1 MTDEEKDL
9 SEKEIDNALEKII
22 HTPGIFENPSH
33 MIKLLAKLVYNLRF
47 DLNELKL
54 ELIKVL
60 KEDDEVTSYG
70 ENGVCNDEEF
80 YS

>member
-1 MTDEEKDL
+1 M
-9 SEKEIDNALEKII
+9 SEKEATEEQIQEALNKLIL
-22 HTPGIFENPSH
+22 SH
-33 MIKLLAKLVYNLRF
+33 KDRGVRLLAKLLFNLRF

-60 KEDDEVTSYG
+60 KNDDEVTSIG
-70 ENGVCNDEEF
+70 EKGECPNEF